1 MQTNWKCIVCL
12 AVIAA
17 AALPAAAA
25 AGTFVLLGG
34 GLTAAKLI
42 FILFFLPI
50 IVVTATLVIE
60 MAGSCLFLMQNG
72 RPGHP
77 RPTVPKREPVG
88 ISLFGPHPHSP
99 AH

>member
-1 MQTNWKCIVCL
+1 MQTNRKCIVCL

-17 AALPAAAA
+17 AALLAAAA
-25 AGTFVLLGG
+25 AGSVMLLGG
-34 GLTAAKLI
+34 GLTAAKVI

-50 IVVTATLVIE
+50 IVVTAILVIG
-60 MAGSCLFLMQNG
+60 MAGSCLFLMQND

-77 RPTVPKREPVG
+77 RPVVPKREPVG
-88 ISLFGPHPHSP
+88 IHLLGPHPHSP